1 MTELDSLWEA
11 IQNSFRKSKGDT
23 TYKNLIAP
31 AKPLDFANGRLRIQ
45 LPSQYHRD
53 FWEQLT
59 DQVVEIVYQR
69 TGQEIRPDYVLA
81 TDPTPLA
88 QTPPRPQST
97 FKEETPLNPEY
108 TFQTF
113 IEGRS
118 NMMAYASAFAA
129 SESPGDQYNPLL
141 IYGGVGL
148 GKTHLMQA
156 IANNMK
162 FHNPS
167 VRIKYVTSENF
178 MNDFVNSIKSG
189 TQEEFRREYRDLD
202 ALLVDDIQFF
212 ASKGETQTEFFNTFN
227 VLYDNKKQIVLTSD
241 KDPREIPNLTARLV
255 SRFMWGVPVE
265 ITSPALETRIAI
277 LKSKA
282 EEEHLDVPND
292 VLNFVAQRINTNV
305 RELEGALMRIRVFSE
320 LHQQP
325 ITLKLATEALQGMVA
340 NTETTVTIDLI
351 QKRVATYYNINQ
363 SDITG
368 KKRTKNIV
376 VPRQIAMYLSRELT
390 DNSLPKIGKEFG
402 GKDHTTVLHAI
413 DKIERQ
419 VQEDARLQGELVKLK
434 NDLQA

>member
-1 MTELDSLWEA
+1 MTELDSLWET

-23 TYKNLIAP
+23 TYNNLIAP
-31 AKPLDFANGRLRIQ
+31 AKPLGLTNGQLRIQ
-45 LPSQYHRD
+45 LPSPFHRD
-53 FWEQLT
+53 FWESLT
-59 DQVVEIVYQR
+59 NQVVEIVYQQ
-69 TGQEIRPDYVLA
+69 TGQQVQPVYLLA
-81 TDPTPLA
+81 GDAQATGINPQPL
-88 QTPPRPQST
+88 PT

-108 TFQTF
+108 TFDTF

-156 IANNMK
+156 IANNMRA
-162 FHNPS
+162 HNPS

-178 MNDFVNSIKSG
+178 MNDFVNSIKTGS
-189 TQEEFRREYRDLD
+189 QEEFRREYRDLD

-227 VLYDNKKQIVLTSD
+227 VLYDNRKQIVLTAD
-241 KDPREIPNLTARLV
+241 KDPREIPNLTERLV

-277 LKSKA
+277 LRSKA
-282 EEEHLDVPND
+282 EEEALNVPND
-292 VLNFVAQRINTNV
+292 VLNYIAQRINTNV
-305 RELEGALMRIRVFSE
+305 RELEGALMRIRVFAK

-325 ITLKLATEALQGMVA
+325 ITLALATAALQGMVP
-340 NTETTVTIDLI
+340 NTNTTITIDLI
-351 QKRVATYYNINQ
+351 QKRVAAYYQINQ
-363 SDITG
+363 ADIVG

-376 VPRQIAMYLSRELT
+376 VPRQIAMYLARELT
-390 DNSLPKIGKEFG
+390 DHSLPKIGKEFG

-413 DKIERQ
+413 DKIEKQ
-419 VQEDARLQGELVKLK
+419 AKTDPKLDRDLTK
-434 NDLQA
+434 LRNDLQG

>member
-23 TYKNLIAP
+23 TYNNLIAP
-31 AKPLDFANGRLRIQ
+31 AKPLDLANGQLRIQ
-45 LPSQYHRD
+45 LPSPFHRD
-53 FWEQLT
+53 FWESLT
-59 DQVVEIVYQR
+59 NQVVEIVYQQ
-69 TGQEIRPDYVLA
+69 TGQQVQPVYLLA
-81 TDPTPLA
+81 TDNGAPVS
-88 QTPPRPQST
+88 PPQQLPT

-108 TFQTF
+108 TFDTF

-129 SESPGDQYNPLL
+129 AESPGDQYNPLL

-156 IANNMK
+156 IANSMRA
-162 FHNPS
+162 HNPS

-178 MNDFVNSIKSG
+178 MNDFVNSIKTGS
-189 TQEEFRREYRDLD
+189 QEEFRREYRDLD

-227 VLYDNKKQIVLTSD
+227 VLYDNRKQIVLTAD
-241 KDPREIPNLTARLV
+241 KDPREIPNLTERLV

-277 LKSKA
+277 LRSKA
-282 EEEHLDVPND
+282 EEEELNVPND
-292 VLNFVAQRINTNV
+292 VLNYVAQRINTNV
-305 RELEGALMRIRVFSE
+305 RELEGALMRIRVFAK
-320 LHQQP
+320 LHQQA
-325 ITLKLATEALQGMVA
+325 ITLALATEALQGMVP
-340 NTETTVTIDLI
+340 NTSAAVTIDLI
-351 QKRVATYYNINQ
+351 QKRVAAYYQINQ
-363 SDITG
+363 ADIVG

-376 VPRQIAMYLSRELT
+376 VPRQIAMYLARELT

-413 DKIERQ
+413 DKIEKQ
-419 VQEDARLQGELVKLK
+419 TKDDPKLDRDLTK
-434 NDLQA
+434 LRNDLQG

>member
-1 MTELDSLWEA
+1 
-11 IQNSFRKSKGDT
+11 
-23 TYKNLIAP
+23 
-31 AKPLDFANGRLRIQ
+31 
-45 LPSQYHRD
+45 
-53 FWEQLT
+53 
-59 DQVVEIVYQR
+59 
-69 TGQEIRPDYVLA
+69 
-81 TDPTPLA
+81 
-88 QTPPRPQST
+88 
-97 FKEETPLNPEY
+97 
-108 TFQTF
+108 
-113 IEGRS
+113 
-118 NMMAYASAFAA
+118 MAYASAFAA

-255 SRFMWGVPVE
+255 SRFMGVPVE

-419 VQEDARLQGELVKLK
+419 VQEDARLQGDLVKLK

>member
-189 TQEEFRREYRDLD
+189 TQEEFRR
-202 ALLVDDIQFF
+202 
-212 ASKGETQTEFFNTFN
+212 
-227 VLYDNKKQIVLTSD
+227 
-241 KDPREIPNLTARLV
+241 
-255 SRFMWGVPVE
+255 
-265 ITSPALETRIAI
+265 
-277 LKSKA
+277 
-282 EEEHLDVPND
+282 
-292 VLNFVAQRINTNV
+292 
-305 RELEGALMRIRVFSE
+305 
-320 LHQQP
+320 
-325 ITLKLATEALQGMVA
+325 
-340 NTETTVTIDLI
+340 
-351 QKRVATYYNINQ
+351 
-363 SDITG
+363 
-368 KKRTKNIV
+368 
-376 VPRQIAMYLSRELT
+376 
-390 DNSLPKIGKEFG
+390 
-402 GKDHTTVLHAI
+402 
-413 DKIERQ
+413 
-419 VQEDARLQGELVKLK
+419 
-434 NDLQA
+434 